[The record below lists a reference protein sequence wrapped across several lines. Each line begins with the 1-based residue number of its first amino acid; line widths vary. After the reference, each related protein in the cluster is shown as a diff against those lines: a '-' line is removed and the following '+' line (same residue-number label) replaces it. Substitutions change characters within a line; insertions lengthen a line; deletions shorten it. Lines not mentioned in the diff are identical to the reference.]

1 MLRSEKKRTEKKQSR
16 KDKKMTKL
24 MENYPWAELT
34 PLKNIQADRHG
45 YLGLKEYGYMQILE
59 VQGKDLDS
67 LSNAEVKRTLE
78 NFLYWLSVFND
89 DVTFYT
95 TKLPTDTSQQISY
108 LESILQTVRMEIKDC
123 RNQRRLAQLRD
134 RERLLQNSIQIE
146 KQIQE
151 ELYNVEF
158 LMFVFAKT
166 KNKLDEVVRR
176 ATTSGNQ
183 DFVPQPITLKKKIQ
197 ILRQFNN
204 MNDKV

>member
-95 TKLPTDTSQQISY
+95 TKLPTDTGQQISY
-108 LESILQTVRMEIKDC
+108 LENVLQTVRMEIKDC
-123 RNQRRLAQLRD
+123 RNQRRLAQLQD

-158 LMFVFAKT
+158 LLFVFAKT

-183 DFVPQPITLKKKIQ
+183 DFVPQVVTLKKKIQ

>member
-95 TKLPTDTSQQISY
+95 TKL
-108 LESILQTVRMEIKDC
+108 
-123 RNQRRLAQLRD
+123 N
-134 RERLLQNSIQIE
+134 
-146 KQIQE
+146 
-151 ELYNVEF
+151 
-158 LMFVFAKT
+158 
-166 KNKLDEVVRR
+166 
-176 ATTSGNQ
+176 
-183 DFVPQPITLKKKIQ
+183 
-197 ILRQFNN
+197 
-204 MNDKV
+204 

>member
-1 MLRSEKKRTEKKQSR
+1 
-16 KDKKMTKL
+16 

-108 LESILQTVRMEIKDC
+108 LENVLQTVRMEIKDC

-158 LMFVFAKT
+158 LLFVFAKT

-183 DFVPQPITLKKKIQ
+183 DFVPQVVTLKKKIQ